1 MNLHFKNIIV
11 AGTSTIPFGGGISVL
26 IDKYIPDNLQKKRD
40 KLLEDILIDLENI
53 KEEINEDFFKSE
65 DFTIVFLRIFN
76 KAMIENNQ
84 IKSKIFRSILKN
96 IALQNY
102 KIDLETEIY
111 IKLIE
116 DLVTHQLE
124 FLRHINNGEN
134 IYEKVSYFT
143 DLIEHRKYSLTG
155 LENYGL
161 IEKVDS
167 QYNYIKYKLTKLGER
182 FYSFI
187 DFENIY
193 KELIDE
199 LQQFKK

>member
-102 KIDLETEIY
+102 
-111 IKLIE
+111 
-116 DLVTHQLE
+116 
-124 FLRHINNGEN
+124 
-134 IYEKVSYFT
+134 
-143 DLIEHRKYSLTG
+143 
-155 LENYGL
+155 GL

-199 LQQFKK
+199 LQQF